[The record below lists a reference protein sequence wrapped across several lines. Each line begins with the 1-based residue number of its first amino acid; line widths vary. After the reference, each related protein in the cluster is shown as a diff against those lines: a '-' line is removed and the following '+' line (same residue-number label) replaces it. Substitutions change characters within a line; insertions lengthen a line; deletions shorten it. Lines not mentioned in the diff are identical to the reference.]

1 MAGSSSQTG
10 NTICLPSR
18 AVFLAMA
25 NSFLQSFSSS
35 NSHSSRHNFRGFS
48 VRRSHGGNVEMQME
62 GMAKFEQV
70 EVKSGELE
78 ITEKVDCSF
87 CSM

>member
-1 MAGSSSQTG
+1 
-10 NTICLPSR
+10 
-18 AVFLAMA
+18 
-25 NSFLQSFSSS
+25 
-35 NSHSSRHNFRGFS
+35 
-48 VRRSHGGNVEMQME
+48 MQME